1 VRNDP
6 HARKA
11 VNALATNIVGTGIV
25 PRAVTGDE
33 DLNKRVDALWR
44 TWSRTAKVDSPLD
57 AYGIQALAVRSMVES
72 GEVLLRR
79 RSRRPEDGLPV
90 PMQVQVLE
98 GDMLDG
104 QRTDQLANGRIVQG
118 VEFDVLDRRR
128 GYWLLPNHPGDIA
141 VWGYSDASQFVPAAA
156 IAHAYHELRPG
167 QVRGVT
173 WLSAILLQLR
183 DLGAWRAAELVR
195 KKIESCHVGVV
206 EGDDESISDDGDTDP
221 TINKVTDA
229 DGNVVEQLEPGML
242 LYAPRAIKFNQ
253 PGSVGGA
260 AEYER
265 VQLQAVAAG
274 IDVPY
279 FVLSSD
285 LASVNFSAA
294 RAGLNEFRAY
304 VDMVR
309 WQIVVPMIC
318 EPMWRWFI
326 AAAQVAGLL
335 PEGDIAVE
343 WDPPAWPSVN
353 PLQDAQADLL
363 EVRAGFASL
372 AQKIAQR
379 GYNARDIL
387 TEQAELMKLADKLGL
402 VLDSDGRVTNKS
414 GGLQPGAA
422 ASASSDSE
430 PA

>member
-1 VRNDP
+1 
-6 HARKA
+6 
-11 VNALATNIVGTGIV
+11 
-25 PRAVTGDE
+25 
-33 DLNKRVDALWR
+33 
-44 TWSRTAKVDSPLD
+44 
-57 AYGIQALAVRSMVES
+57 
-72 GEVLLRR
+72 
-79 RSRRPEDGLPV
+79 
-90 PMQVQVLE
+90 
-98 GDMLDG
+98 
-104 QRTDQLANGRIVQG
+104 
-118 VEFDVLDRRR
+118 
-128 GYWLLPNHPGDIA
+128 
-141 VWGYSDASQFVPAAA
+141 
-156 IAHAYHELRPG
+156 
-167 QVRGVT
+167 
-173 WLSAILLQLR
+173 
-183 DLGAWRAAELVR
+183 
-195 KKIESCHVGVV
+195 
-206 EGDDESISDDGDTDP
+206 
-221 TINKVTDA
+221 
-229 DGNVVEQLEPGML
+229 
-242 LYAPRAIKFNQ
+242 
-253 PGSVGGA
+253 
-260 AEYER
+260 
-265 VQLQAVAAG
+265 
-274 IDVPY
+274 
-279 FVLSSD
+279 
-285 LASVNFSAA
+285 
-294 RAGLNEFRAY
+294 
-304 VDMVR
+304 MVR